1 MMFDAQCLTV
11 FNKII
16 TLTLAQSIRTVL
28 NERAALRLFLTLTLI
43 SIVASSVLEI
53 HAGKCN
59 ANIIRRWSK
68 KFRHL

>member
-28 NERAALRLFLTLTLI
+28 HERTALRLFLTLTLI

-53 HAGKCN
+53 TLHAGKLK
-59 ANIIRRWSK
+59 ANIVRR
-68 KFRHL
+68 